1 MGKNVFPV
9 ELYNY
14 RALGNIQNGILEQNE
29 TCFRGKWNIKSKPFN
44 FSMKIKKSRRGENRN
59 SFSLKNPYLYYIQ
72 KSFYKIS
79 QLKSLSR
86 TILTL
91 FCLLHGWWYQL
102 NNFIC
107 HSILLSTWN
116 FEWWKQLKLEERK
129 TNSACFNQV
138 IRNPPEKQVLL
149 SCQSV

>member
-14 RALGNIQNGILEQNE
+14 GALGNIQNGILEQNE

-86 TILTL
+86 AILTL